1 MKYLAFIFGI
11 FLVVSCGKNR
21 TVKGRVYNPVN
32 GNGISGIEVQ
42 VRKGKSCLSYD
53 GCGSKLLE
61 STTTDA
67 NGYYSMEYKDKGS
80 QYLLFKHDIDA
91 YYRIN
96 SNIPGISGN
105 QEYDLLL
112 VTKGYEQYSV
122 INTNCFDSNDQ
133 LTITQRYHKSL
144 PDLNLL
150 TGLEVYLGCI
160 NQTYSNSYVPMG
172 WYVWKGTVTK
182 NNITTPF
189 SDSIYVPEGG
199 SVQWNIE
206 Y

>member
-1 MKYLAFIFGI
+1 MKHLAYFTFI
-11 FLVVSCGKNR
+11 LLLASCGKKY
-21 TVKGRVYNPVN
+21 TATGRVYNPVN
-32 GNGISGIEVQ
+32 GNGIVGLEVQ
-42 VRKGKSCLSYD
+42 IRKGKACLNYD

-67 NGYYSMEYKDKGS
+67 NGYYSITYRDRGG
-80 QYLLFKHDIDA
+80 QYLLFKNDLDEYH
-91 YYRIN
+91 RIN
-96 SNIPGISGN
+96 SNIPGVSGN

-112 VTKGYEQYSV
+112 VTKGYMQKT
-122 INTNCFDSNDQ
+122 IANINCFDANDQ
-133 LTITQRYHKSL
+133 LTITSAYHKSITE
-144 PDLNLL
+144 LNSSSIAI
-150 TGLEVYLGCI
+150 YPGCM

-189 SDSIYVPEGG
+189 ADSVYVPEGG
-199 SVQWNIE
+199 SVQWVIE

>member
-1 MKYLAFIFGI
+1 MKNLAYLTFI
-11 FLVVSCGKNR
+11 LLLSACGKKY
-21 TVKGRVYNPVN
+21 TATGRVYNPVN
-32 GNGISGIEVQ
+32 GKGIAGLEVQ
-42 VRKGKSCLSYD
+42 VRKGKACLGYD

-67 NGYYSMEYKDKGS
+67 NGYYSINYRDKGS
-80 QYLLFKHDIDA
+80 QYLLFKNDLDE
-91 YYRIN
+91 YYRLN
-96 SNIPGISGN
+96 SNIPGVSGN

-112 VTKGYEQYSV
+112 VTEGYLQR
-122 INTNCFDSNDQ
+122 
-133 LTITQRYHKSL
+133 TITNTSCFNANDSFVRTSYTHEYITE
-144 PDLNLL
+144 LNSYG
-150 TGLEVYLGCI
+150 TVTYSGCM
-160 NQTYSNSYVPMG
+160 NQTYSNNSVPMG

-189 SDSIYVPEGG
+189 ADSVYVPEGG

>member
-1 MKYLAFIFGI
+1 MWKE
-11 FLVVSCGKNR
+11 KNR
-21 TVKGRVYNPVN
+21 HGRVYNPVN
-32 GNGISGIEVQ
+32 NKGIPNIEVQ
-42 VRKGKSCLSYD
+42 VRKGKACLSYD

-61 STTTDA
+61 STTTDSD
-67 NGYYSMEYKDKGS
+67 GYYSMEYRDNGE

-91 YYRIN
+91 FYRVN

-122 INTNCFDSNDQ
+122 INTNCFDSNDK

-144 PDLNLL
+144 PDLSLL
-150 TGLEVYLGCI
+150 NGAAIYPGCM

-189 SDSIYVPEGG
+189 ADSIYVPEGG